1 MTRPVLVYVISI
13 LVLWPGTLA
22 QQPPAPTL
30 PSPSPLPGIKY
41 DTPFFPGAQHDP
53 NIPPPDAILGFPVG
67 ERPAMH
73 AQVEAIIRDL
83 AQRSPRARLF
93 EYARSHEGRTL
104 WYLIISTPE
113 NIQRL
118 DAIKADAARL
128 GDPRNLSAADAER
141 LIQTMPAIAWMAY
154 VIHGDEMSGTDASLA
169 LAWHLCAST
178 DAAVQDLLSKV
189 IVVID
194 PNMNPDGR
202 DRCITEIREN
212 RTVPPSVDSQAIL
225 HTGLWPSGRM
235 NHYLFDMNRDW
246 ILGTQP
252 ESRGRIASIGSWNP
266 HLLMES
272 HEMWPLDTFLFSPP
286 REPVNPHLAATMKRW
301 WDVFA
306 QELATSFDRYGW
318 RYYHGEWNEEW
329 YPGYSSA
336 WAGYRGAIDILFE
349 QAAITIDAV
358 RRPEGTL
365 MTYRQSVHHQLE
377 GSLTILRTTAANRE
391 AILRDYIAQRREN
404 VSGDGPMAKRLWAVV
419 PSNNRSRT
427 AAFVDLMRLQGFEVF
442 AAPRPFRAAGKDQLG
457 RAFPDREFPA
467 GTILLPA
474 RQPEGRLLTAMLEFD
489 TRMTSE
495 FLQVERREL
504 LRFDRSKLY
513 DITGWNLTMLHDV
526 EGYELAI
533 ALPEG
538 AARYETPPAA
548 AAPAPAPAAP
558 ADRPPTAIVID
569 GADDLSVALA
579 GRLMERGV
587 EVRASDKP
595 FAWDGKS
602 FARGSIVVT
611 RADNQRFT
619 GSWTGAVED
628 ACREL
633 GLAGI
638 PISSGLGPGDEP
650 DIGGEHFIRLEPPR
664 IAVMAHEPLDPYSVG
679 EVWHLLDQTMAL
691 RASYLDANNA
701 SSMDLRR
708 YNVIVIPNR
717 GDTFFT
723 EKPKLEALRE
733 WVRAG
738 GTLIAIGSSAVAAA
752 GKDTGLVSGIRPI
765 ADTLK
770 DQEHYRLSVVR
781 EWEGLAATVDPEAAW
796 SHSPPEKAKYPWVA
810 AKDDDKPSE
819 EEAKRRDEWRAI
831 FMPSGAILAG
841 RVDDRHWLTGGCRDF
856 LPLMH
861 NSRIVLMSALPAQ
874 APVRFGVFAPAPAPA
889 AAPAGQPAAQPAP
902 APAPGSAAA
911 AYNPVGA
918 AADAK
923 DAAKTDKEEKPKPQP
938 TTGGWAPIPEGHEVR
953 LRMSGLLWP
962 EAADRIANS
971 AYVAREQVG
980 NGQVI
985 LFAASPTF
993 RASAKGSM
1001 RIFANAMILGPG
1013 MGASHPVKP

>member
-1 MTRPVLVYVISI
+1 MKRPVSVVAMCSALALSHTVA
-13 LVLWPGTLA
+13 A
-22 QQPPAPTL
+22 QQPTAPN
-30 PSPSPLPGIKY
+30 PPQPSPLPGLRY
-41 DTPFFPGAQHDP
+41 DAPFFPGAQHDP

-73 AQVEAIIRDL
+73 AQVEAVIRDL

-104 WYLIISTPE
+104 WYMIVSSE
-113 NIQRL
+113 ANIQRL
-118 DAIKADAARL
+118 DQIKADAARL
-128 GDPRNLSAADAER
+128 GDPRNLSAANADR
-141 LIQTMPAIAWMAY
+141 LTRTMPAVAWMAY

-202 DRCITEIREN
+202 DRCITEIREY
-212 RTVPPSVDSQAIL
+212 RTVPPSVDSQSIL

-235 NHYLFDMNRDW
+235 NHYLFDLNRDW

-286 REPVNPHLAATMKRW
+286 REPVNPHLAASMKRW

-306 QELATSFDRYGW
+306 KDLAASFDRYGW

-349 QAAITIDAV
+349 QAAIAIDAV

-365 MTYRQSVHHQLE
+365 MTYRESVHHQLE
-377 GSLTILRTTAANRE
+377 GSLAVLRTTAGNRE
-391 AILRDYIAQRREN
+391 AILRDYLAQRREN
-404 VSGDGPMAKRLWAVV
+404 VSADGLMAKRLWAVV
-419 PSNNRSRT
+419 PSKNLSRT

-442 AAPRPFRAAGKDQLG
+442 AAPRAFRAAGKDQLG
-457 RAFPDREFPA
+457 RAFTDREFPA

-489 TRMTSE
+489 TRMTPE

-526 EGYELAI
+526 EGYELSI

-538 AARYETPPAA
+538 AARYEAPPA
-548 AAPAPAPAAP
+548 PPAPAAA

-579 GRLMERGV
+579 GRLMERGI

-595 FAWDGKS
+595 FAWDGRS
-602 FARGSIVVT
+602 FARGSIVVS

-619 GSWTGAVED
+619 GDWTGAVHE

-633 GLAGI
+633 GLVAV
-638 PISSGLGPGDEP
+638 PIASGLGPGNDP

-664 IAVMAHEPLDPYSVG
+664 IAVMAHESLEPYGVG

-708 YNVIVIPNR
+708 YNVLVIPN
-717 GDTFFT
+717 GGGSFFT
-723 EKPKLEALRE
+723 EKPKLEALRD
-733 WVRAG
+733 WVKAG

-752 GKDTGLVSGIRPI
+752 GKDTGLVTGIRPI

-770 DQEHYRLSVVR
+770 DMEPYRLGVVR
-781 EWEGLAATVDPEAAW
+781 EWEGLAATVDPEATW
-796 SHSPPEKAKYPWVA
+796 SHTPPEKTKFPWA
-810 AKDDDKPSE
+810 AGKDDEKPSE

-841 RVDDRHWLTGGCRDF
+841 RVDDRHWLTGGCREYI
-856 LPLMH
+856 PLMH
-861 NSRIVLMSALPAQ
+861 NSRTVLMSALPAQ
-874 APVRFGVFAPAPAPA
+874 APVRFGVFAPAPAA
-889 AAPAGQPAAQPAP
+889 AAPGGGAP
-902 APAPGSAAA
+902 NGAAA
-911 AYNPVGA
+911 TPTARRASSNKPTGA

-923 DAAKTDKEEKPKPQP
+923 EEPKPDKEEKPKPQP
-938 TTGGWAPIPEGHEVR
+938 TTGGWAPIPEGQEVR

-980 NGQVI
+980 SGQVI

-993 RASAKGSM
+993 RASAKGTM
-1001 RIFANAMILGPG
+1001 RIMANAMVLGPG